1 MGQHSHGRSAFT
13 LTELVLTLA
22 LITILAS
29 IALPT
34 YFGRPEVTLENAA
47 LLMAKDLR
55 QAQNRAAYL
64 GQSVDFVIERD
75 GTGYSVSDPIAAN
88 GKHMERDYSRDAV
101 FEGVRIVNV
110 NLGPGMAFH
119 FSPRGIALG
128 GGSVTLAYAG
138 DTRVLHVSSGSG
150 HIQID
155 GSTSGW
161 ADMDR

>member
-1 MGQHSHGRSAFT
+1 MGMNSHGRSAFT

-22 LITILAS
+22 LITVLAS

-47 LLMAKDLR
+47 VLMAKDLR

-64 GQSVDFVIERD
+64 GQAVDFVIERD
-75 GTGYSVSDPIAAN
+75 GSGYSISDPIAAD
-88 GKHMERDYSRDAV
+88 GKHMKRDYSHDAV

-110 NLGPGMAFH
+110 NLGPSMAFH
-119 FSPRGIALG
+119 FSQRGIALG

-138 DTRVLHVSSGSG
+138 ESRVLRVSSGSG

-161 ADMDR
+161 VDLDR